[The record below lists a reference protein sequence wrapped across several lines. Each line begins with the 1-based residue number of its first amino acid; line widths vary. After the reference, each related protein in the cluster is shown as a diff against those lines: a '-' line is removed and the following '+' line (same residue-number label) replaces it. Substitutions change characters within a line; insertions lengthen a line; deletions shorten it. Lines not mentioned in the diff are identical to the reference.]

1 MKTLTERLAQYAAY
15 HRDRRNIA
23 THFVGI
29 PMITFSVIAL
39 LARPHGQLGGLTLSP
54 AAALIVATTIF
65 YLRLDLRYGL
75 TMLLLTSLS
84 LWGATALAAQ
94 ATSVWLATSLGL
106 FVAGWVIQFVGHYFE
121 GKKPAFID
129 DLAGLLLGPLFVVA
143 EAGFALGLRRSVNRA
158 IEDKV
163 GPTLIRVR
171 GAASPGQA
179 RRQDERATT

>member
-29 PMITFSVIAL
+29 PMITFAVVAL
-39 LARPHGQLGGLTLSP
+39 LARPQWQAVGLPLSP
-54 AAALIVATTIF
+54 AMVLVTATSLF

-75 TMLLLTSLS
+75 TMILLTGLS
-84 LWGATALAAQ
+84 LWGATVLASQ
-94 ATSVWLATSLGL
+94 ATAVWLGGSLGL
-106 FVAGWVIQFVGHYFE
+106 FVVGWVIQLVGHYFE
-121 GKKPAFID
+121 GKKPAFLD

-143 EAGFALGLRRSVNRA
+143 EGGFALGLRQSVKRA
-158 IEDKV
+158 IEEQA

-171 GAASPGQA
+171 PAQ
-179 RRQDERATT
+179 